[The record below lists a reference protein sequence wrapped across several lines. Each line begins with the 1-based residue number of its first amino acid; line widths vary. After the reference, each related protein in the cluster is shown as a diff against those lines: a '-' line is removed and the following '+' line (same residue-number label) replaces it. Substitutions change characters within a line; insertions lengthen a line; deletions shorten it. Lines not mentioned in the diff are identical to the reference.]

1 MRGPSS
7 FRLVLV
13 ALAVLAA
20 LSHVCA
26 LPLHAE
32 AHHEPVAPHATP
44 TEAHDDG
51 ASCEAASPAPSHA
64 ALALAPMAAADAEP
78 ALPVPVS
85 PALELRSVFS
95 RSSPLFVLFLTLR
108 I

>member
-1 MRGPSS
+1 MKGRSPL
-7 FRLVLV
+7 RL
-13 ALAVLAA
+13 VLAA
-20 LSHVCA
+20 LAILATLSHICA

-32 AHHEPVAPHATP
+32 GHHEPVAPPATP
-44 TEAHDDG
+44 TETHDDG
-51 ASCEAASPAPSHA
+51 ASCEAAAPAPSHA
-64 ALALAPMAAADAEP
+64 ALARAPVAAADGEP

-85 PALELRSVFS
+85 PVLAFHPVCS

>member
-1 MRGPSS
+1 MKGRSPL
-7 FRLVLV
+7 RR
-13 ALAVLAA
+13 VLAA
-20 LSHVCA
+20 LAILATLSHICA

-32 AHHEPVAPHATP
+32 GHHEPVAPHATP
-44 TEAHDDG
+44 TETHDDG

-64 ALALAPMAAADAEP
+64 ALALAPVAAADGEP

-85 PALELRSVFS
+85 PALELRAVFS